1 MNPNIIL
8 ASLLLTIGVFLLVVS
23 AYNFIFRMNMIEKL
37 VFCGGGLQLIFSLP
51 CFILGIYIY
60 KKYSYTSY
68 EISAFILSVLSI
80 LVAGFLFLNGF
91 LMATGSTQLSYE
103 RDHETGVRVTFS
115 CIGAF
120 ILFCGSL
127 FFFYQERAFELF
139 NHLKQV
145 L

>member
-8 ASLLLTIGVFLLVVS
+8 ASLLLMAGVFLLVVS
-23 AYNFIFRMNMIEKL
+23 AYCFLFRMNMIEKL
-37 VFCGGGLQLIFSLP
+37 FFCGGGLQQIFSLP
-51 CFILGIYIY
+51 CFILGLYIY

-68 EISAFILSVLSI
+68 ENSAFILSVLSI
-80 LVAGFLFLNGF
+80 LVAGFLFLNGLF
-91 LMATGSTQLSYE
+91 MASGSTSLSYKS
-103 RDHETGVRVTFS
+103 DHEPGVIATLS

-127 FFFYQERAFELF
+127 FFFYQERALELF
-139 NHLKQV
+139 NHLMKV

>member
-8 ASLLLTIGVFLLVVS
+8 ASLLLMVGVFLLLVS
-23 AYNFIFRMNMIEKL
+23 AYNFLFRMNMIEKL
-37 VFCGGGLQLIFSLP
+37 FFCGGGLQMIFSLP

-80 LVAGFLFLNGF
+80 LGAGFLFVNGLF
-91 LMATGSTQLSYE
+91 MASGSTQLSYK
-103 RDHETGVRVTFS
+103 RDHEIGVRATLS
-115 CIGAF
+115 CGAAF
-120 ILFCGSL
+120 IFFCGSL
-127 FFFYQERAFELF
+127 FFFYPERAFELF